1 MINIDR
7 ICSDLETL
15 AQFGAEGVG
24 VARPGFSNAYR
35 QAVDWLS
42 ERMREAGLSVRED
55 AAGNLIGRLGPAGGA
70 AVVSGSHIDSVPN
83 GGKYDGTLGVLAAL
97 EVARSLE
104 DRAASLRHAFEVIA
118 FMDEEGAFLG
128 ELGCRAMAGTLT
140 FSDLEGVR
148 GRDGSLLVDAME
160 AYGIDPR
167 GVDSAARPRGDFRA
181 YVELHIEQ
189 GPVLESRRFDI
200 GVVTGIVGIHV
211 SEFIFSG
218 EANHAGTT
226 PVPMRKDA
234 MRAAAEAMTAVF
246 RQLESEFLP
255 DRHRVTYGAVDLAPG
270 AQNVVPERVTLT
282 QEIRAETL
290 AQIDELYAMTCRI
303 AGETAARHGVA
314 METNPVSFDAPA
326 EMSERV
332 MALIEEQARDSGCR
346 VLRMPSG
353 AGHDAQV
360 MAQVADTGMI
370 FIPSIGGISHNP
382 AEHSSRDQIERGAT
396 VLSRTIESLLFR

>member
-15 AQFGAEGVG
+15 ARFGAEGAG
-24 VARPGFSNAYR
+24 VARPSFSTAYR
-35 QAVDWLS
+35 QAADWLS

-118 FMDEEGAFLG
+118 FMDEEGAYLG

-140 FSDLEGVR
+140 FSDLEGVY
-148 GRDGSLLVDAME
+148 GRDGSLLVDAMK
-160 AYGIDPR
+160 AYGLDPR
-167 GVDSAARPRGDFRA
+167 GVDSAARPRDDFRA

-189 GPVLESRRFDI
+189 GPVLESRQFDI

-211 SEFIFSG
+211 SEFIFRG

-226 PVPMRKDA
+226 PVPMRRDA

-246 RQLESEFLP
+246 RRLESEFLP
-255 DRHRVTYGAVDLAPG
+255 DRDRVTYGAVDLAPG

-290 AQIDELYAMTCRI
+290 AQIDELYTMTCRI
-303 AGETAARHGVA
+303 AGETAARHGV
-314 METNPVSFDAPA
+314 TLSTQPVSCDEPA
-326 EMSERV
+326 EMSHQ
-332 MALIEEQARDSGCR
+332 MMTLIEAQAWDAGCST
-346 VLRMPSG
+346 LRMPSG

-360 MAQVADTGMI
+360 MARVAETGMI

-382 AEHSSRDQIERGAT
+382 GEHSSREQIERGAT
-396 VLSRTIESLLFR
+396 VLSRTIESLLLQ